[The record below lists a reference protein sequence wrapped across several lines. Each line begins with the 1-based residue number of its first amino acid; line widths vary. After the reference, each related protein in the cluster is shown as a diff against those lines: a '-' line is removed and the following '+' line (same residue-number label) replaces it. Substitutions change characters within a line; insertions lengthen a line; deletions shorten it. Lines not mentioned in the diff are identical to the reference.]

1 MATKAFAKIYSR
13 AVVDVSN
20 KKVKRYKKLLR
31 KAGLPK
37 TAKVK

>member
-20 KKVKRYKKLLR
+20 KKVKRYKKLLKKQACPR
-31 KAGLPK
+31 QQK
-37 TAKVK
+37 